1 MFRRRRVPRRNAQWE
16 EAHHHVNG
24 GELVAEPHAYHPW
37 PPQLDQNF
45 CFFAPLSAPK
55 SGAVSCIT
63 HPPITACHGGE
74 RGGGGAFVPFRRNM
88 QVPTCVPPRCSHF
101 CFAAQLCG
109 IERVRSSFAYACR
122 SAGDEQCGRA
132 AKHERR
138 RAPALLDLAGM
149 VFGSHDS
156 PRGRLR
162 SGADG
167 FFGTGP
173 PFGATRSSFTLIT
186 PLEYLR
192 DLRHSS

>member
-1 MFRRRRVPRRNAQWE
+1 MVSAARPK
-16 EAHHHVNG
+16 
-24 GELVAEPHAYHPW
+24 
-37 PPQLDQNF
+37 
-45 CFFAPLSAPK
+45 FFAFSLPSPRPRVEPYRASLILPLPH
-55 SGAVSCIT
+55 VM
-63 HPPITACHGGE
+63 
-74 RGGGGAFVPFRRNM
+74 GGAFVPFRRNM

-109 IERVRSSFAYACR
+109 IKSVRSSFAYACR
-122 SAGDEQCGRA
+122 SAGDEQLGRA

-167 FFGTGP
+167 FGTGP

-186 PLEYLR
+186 PLEYLW
-192 DLRHSS
+192 DMRHSC